1 MPTTYIQRYKFQS
14 HSTLQFV
21 LCKCVFGFLSIYLF
35 VFLYLFLSLY
45 MFSLCASLC
54 LCISLYFMCF
64 FFPFMCASLCVL
76 LYLYVSI
83 PMPLSMSLDEH
94 VRLVLLTNHA
104 KTLLHAKGNCVWG
117 IIDHISFS
125 SYVLVQFSHRSF
137 MSW

>member
-21 LCKCVFGFLSIYLF
+21 LCNVSLGFCPSISSCFSIFFYLSICFLYVPLF
-35 VFLYLFLSLY
+35 VFVSLST
-45 MFSLCASLC
+45 SCV
-54 LCISLYFMCF
+54 F
-64 FFPFMCASLCVL
+64 FFPFMCASLCV

-83 PMPLSMSLDEH
+83 PMPLSMSLNQH
-94 VRLVLLTNHA
+94 VRLVSLTNHA

-125 SYVLVQFSHRSF
+125 SYVLLQFSHRSF